1 MSPVTIWL
9 LCGVLGIGLELIV
22 PGLIVIFF
30 GCGAVLTGLCLWL
43 FPAMAI
49 ELQLII
55 FAVVSVILLFAFRKM
70 LKKKF
75 FQKATTDKDE
85 LADEYVGKQAVALT
99 EFENGRGKVEFKG
112 TGWEATSSDE
122 IHKGDLVLIVS
133 HESITLQIQKL

>member
-85 LADEYVGKQAVALT
+85 LVDEYVGKQAVALT

>member
-55 FAVVSVILLFAFRKM
+55 FAVVSVVLLFAFRKM

>member
-9 LCGVLGIGLELIV
+9 LCGVIGIGLELII
-22 PGLIVIFF
+22 PGLIVVFF

-55 FAVVSVILLFAFRKM
+55 FGLLSIVLLLVFRNM

-75 FQKATTDKDE
+75 FQKTIADKDE
-85 LADEYVGKQAVALT
+85 LADEYVGKQAVALA
-99 EFENGRGKVEFKG
+99 EFENGRGKIEFKG
-112 TGWEATSSDE
+112 TSWEAVSSDE
-122 IHKGDLVLIVS
+122 IHTGDIVTIVS
-133 HESITLQIQKL
+133 HESITLRVQKQ

>member
-55 FAVVSVILLFAFRKM
+55 FAVVSIILLFAFRKM